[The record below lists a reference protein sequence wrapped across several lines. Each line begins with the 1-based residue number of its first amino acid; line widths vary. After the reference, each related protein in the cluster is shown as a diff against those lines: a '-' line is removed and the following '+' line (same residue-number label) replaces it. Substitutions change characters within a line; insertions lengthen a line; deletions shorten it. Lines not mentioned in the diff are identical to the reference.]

1 MSHQPEN
8 TVPLNPPGSPT
19 GALRRGLLAVLGVAT
34 VAVGASVSPAFA
46 AGSTVDV
53 TTTTN
58 FGAVLTN
65 TQGFALYTYPSDH
78 DGMSACN
85 ASCLAVWPAVTVATG
100 TTPTAGPGVN
110 GTVAAVVQ
118 SDGTDQV
125 TYNGSPLYTFVGDT
139 SPGEVTGNNVGGF
152 LVATVAAAPTAPT
165 TPAPT
170 SLAPTS
176 LAPTSPAP
184 TTPAPTTAGTSP
196 APASSPAAPTS
207 PVAPSGTPT
216 SPVVAPGPAAA
227 TSSSG
232 ATASA
237 AAATSATSSPPS
249 LAATGPGPGLV
260 WMVVVGVGLIALSL
274 AMLVVFGDRGRAA
287 RRAGAQMTRAGS
299 WLLGR

>member
-184 TTPAPTTAGTSP
+184 TTAGTSP

>member
-1 MSHQPEN
+1 
-8 TVPLNPPGSPT
+8 
-19 GALRRGLLAVLGVAT
+19 
-34 VAVGASVSPAFA
+34 VSPAFA

-170 SLAPTS
+170 SFAPTS
-176 LAPTSPAP
+176 LAP

-207 PVAPSGTPT
+207 PVAPSGTST

-287 RRAGAQMTRAGS
+287 RRAGAPMTRAGS